1 MPSVS
6 YSETSSYLLCHRK
19 WFYGYHR
26 SLQRVNVSDSLAL
39 GSTGHKIL
47 ETFYKTILAAGDSV
61 KLQQKAFDTALS
73 AAWAMYEQL
82 VSEGFKDSDSKAP
95 LAEIL
100 FEFYFPNEPFVR
112 QGWQILAV
120 EMDFTL
126 EYNPEEEL
134 RFPFVVDL
142 IARDPQGKTV
152 VIDHK
157 FVYEFY
163 TYNDAALQPQIPLY
177 IGGLRALN
185 YKIDYGVYNML
196 RNRKIKAPRVDQR
209 VGYLELKP
217 NGTRVSRTF
226 REQIDTA
233 NEIQA
238 LKDLPEEE
246 IDLRMHRVANKMV
259 CQSCQFRDLCM
270 SELVGGNTKL
280 MIATEYKLRERR
292 VFATPS
298 EENEEEP

>member
-39 GSTGHKIL
+39 GSAGHKVL
-47 ETFYKTILAAGDSV
+47 EAFYRAILAAGDSV
-61 KLQQKAFDTALS
+61 KLQRKAFDTALS
-73 AAWAMYEQL
+73 VAEDMYDQL
-82 VSEGFKDSDSKAP
+82 IKEGFTDSDNKAP

-100 FEFYFPNEPFVR
+100 FDFYFPNEPFVLH
-112 QGWQILAV
+112 GWQVLAV
-120 EMDFTL
+120 EQDFTL
-126 EYNPEEEL
+126 EYNPDEEL

-157 FVYEFY
+157 FVYDFY
-163 TYNDAALQPQIPLY
+163 TYNDASLQPQIPLY

-233 NEIQA
+233 DEIQA
-238 LKDLPEEE
+238 LKGLSEDE
-246 IDLRMHRVANKMV
+246 IDLKMHRVANKMV
-259 CQSCQFRDLCM
+259 CQSCQFRDICT

-292 VFATPS
+292 VFNEVSAEY
-298 EENEEEP
+298 EEDA